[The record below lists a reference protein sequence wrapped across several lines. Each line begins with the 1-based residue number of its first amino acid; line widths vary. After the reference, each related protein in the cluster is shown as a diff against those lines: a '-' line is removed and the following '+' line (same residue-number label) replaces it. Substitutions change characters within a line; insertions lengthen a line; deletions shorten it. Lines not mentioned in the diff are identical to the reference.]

1 MYYKYLLLLDTF
13 QQLSYSTN
21 RYSQGSNLMP
31 VTNTY
36 PTLNKYRITLELDVL
51 DDFNPR
57 QINWEKVLDIGEDE
71 CVVSYTEEL
80 DIVDW

>member
-1 MYYKYLLLLDTF
+1 
-13 QQLSYSTN
+13 
-21 RYSQGSNLMP
+21 MP

-36 PTLNKYRITLELDVL
+36 STLNKYRITLELDVL

-57 QINWEKVLDIGEDE
+57 QINWEKQLDIGADE
-71 CVVSYTEEL
+71 HVESYTEEL